1 MKNQIGF
8 FNMYMNIYNKY
19 GKDSKELTTFKKYYY
34 MYQNKHH
41 ILVRIYEN
49 IMNGT
54 SSL

>member
-1 MKNQIGF
+1 MKKQIGT
-8 FNMYMNIYNKY
+8 FNMYMNILKKY
-19 GKDSKELTTFKKYYY
+19 GEDSEQLKKFKKYYY
-34 MYQNKHH
+34 MYQHKHH

>member
-1 MKNQIGF
+1 MKSQIGF
-8 FNMYMNIYNKY
+8 FNMYINILNKY
-19 GKDSKELTTFKKYYY
+19 GKDSEQLKTFKKYYY

-41 ILVRIYEN
+41 ILVRIYES

>member
-1 MKNQIGF
+1 MKKQIGI
-8 FNMYMNIYNKY
+8 FNMYMNIFKKY
-19 GKDSKELTTFKKYYY
+19 GEDSEQLKQFKKYYY
-34 MYQNKHH
+34 MYQHKHH